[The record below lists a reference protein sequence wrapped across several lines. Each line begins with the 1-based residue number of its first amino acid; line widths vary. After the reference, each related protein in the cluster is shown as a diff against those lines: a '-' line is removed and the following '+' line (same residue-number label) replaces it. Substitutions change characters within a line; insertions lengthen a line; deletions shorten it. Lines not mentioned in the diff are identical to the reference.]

1 MVSKLLDDGTSHPP
15 DVLTGELLMT
25 VLETAELY
33 IGIDLPGDVVDRRLE
48 FFDLVK
54 QHAKHSRSLAIDRYQ
69 EDWSRRCE
77 DADELGDVGARSDDR
92 LVTHR

>member
-1 MVSKLLDDGTSHPP
+1 MAQLLDNRMSHPP
-15 DVLTGELLMT
+15 EVLTGELFMA

-33 IGIDLPGDVVDRRLE
+33 VGIDLPGDVVDRCIE

-54 QHAKHSRSLAIDRYQ
+54 QHAKHSRPLAIDRYQ
-69 EDWSRRCE
+69 EGWLRRCK
-77 DADELGDVGARSDDR
+77 DGDELGDVGARSDDR